1 MNNKTTITGPAVFGC
16 PICVVDQTA
25 PPEPPGHTDFKMT
38 AAVAHTLFE
47 LAGRADPVM
56 HHVND
61 IFCEVHNAMLGSC
74 VDRIND
80 ACMTAIEHRKA
91 ASS

>member
-1 MNNKTTITGPAVFGC
+1 MNNKTTITGPAAIGC

-47 LAGRADPVM
+47 LAGRAGPVM

-61 IFCEVHNAMLGSC
+61 IFCEVHNAILGNY

-80 ACMTAIEHRKA
+80 AYIATIERRKA
-91 ASS
+91 SSS